1 MYCTKSMTKAIKLI
15 KSLGLTIYTADFY
28 KDKVRG
34 YYKHPRLYLDF
45 LSPDAPIFE
54 HAIGVEWD
62 TNSGKFTVYSTIKES
77 IGGIVDG
84 KQLIRY
90 TTDMHKGWI
99 AESYEDMA
107 DGIKALGENL
117 RYKIEREYNS
127 DIESTLSVLD

>member
-15 KSLGLTIYTADFY
+15 KSLGLTIYTADFF

-45 LSPDAPIFE
+45 LRHDAPIYE
-54 HAIGVEWD
+54 HAVGVEWD
-62 TNSGKFTVYSTIKES
+62 ANSGKFTVYSSIKES

-90 TTDMHKGWI
+90 TTDRHKGWI
-99 AESYEDMA
+99 AESYEDMV

-117 RYKIEREYNS
+117 KYKVEREYNS

>member
-1 MYCTKSMTKAIKLI
+1 MKI
-15 KSLGLTIYTADFY
+15 KSVVIISIQGFILIFFS
-28 KDKVRG
+28 R
-34 YYKHPRLYLDF
+34 
-45 LSPDAPIFE
+45 DAPIYE
-54 HAIGVEWD
+54 HAIGVEWNA
-62 TNSGKFTVYSTIKES
+62 NSGKFTVYSSIKES

-117 RYKIEREYNS
+117 RFKVEREYNS

>member
-1 MYCTKSMTKAIKLI
+1 MTKAIKLI

-28 KDKVRG
+28 EDKVRG
-34 YYKHPRLYLDF
+34 YYKHPRLYLGF
-45 LSPDAPIFE
+45 LSPDSPIFE
-54 HAIGVEWD
+54 HAVGVEWD
-62 TNSGKFTVYSTIKES
+62 VNSGKFTVYSSIKES

-90 TTDMHKGWI
+90 TTDLHKGWI
-99 AESYEDMA
+99 AESYEDLQ